1 MSDLE
6 KFRKEARQWL
16 RDNAPKRMFEP
27 VHEVSD
33 LCAGGKKSSYPDD
46 TLAYLRMMAER
57 GWTAPEW
64 PKEYGGGGLSR
75 EEDKALWGVMSE
87 LGLRAPL
94 VSFGLAMI
102 GPLLLVEGSEE
113 QKREHLP
120 RITRGEIRWCQGYS
134 EPGSGSDLASL
145 QTRAVPDGDEFVV
158 TGQKIWTSEADE
170 SDWMFLL
177 VRTDPDAPKH
187 EGISFLLMDMSSPGV
202 SVKPIL
208 LISGRSPFCE
218 TFIEDARV
226 PRRNLVGKPNDG
238 WRIAKVLLGFE
249 RAMIPEAFNPP
260 AKTSTRKD
268 PLVDLARRHVGE
280 FDGMIADPVL
290 RDRVTQ
296 SKMDHTC
303 FLLTAARITDAAKA
317 GQAPG
322 PESSILKYYGTEHNK
337 RREELIQSILG
348 PQALGWDDEGFERS
362 EIEATR
368 SWLRSRANSIEGGTT
383 EVQLNI
389 IAKRVLSLPD

>member
-27 VHEVSD
+27 VREAGD
-33 LCAGGKKSSYPDD
+33 ICGGGKKTSYPDD
-46 TLAYLRMMAER
+46 TLAYLGMMAER

-64 PKEYGGGGLSR
+64 PKEYGGALSR
-75 EEDKALWGVMSE
+75 EEGKALRGVMTE

-94 VSFGLAMI
+94 VGFGLTVI

-145 QTRAVPDGDEFVV
+145 QTRAVPAGDEFVV
-158 TGQKIWTSEADE
+158 TGQKIWTSEADKA
-170 SDWMFLL
+170 DWMFLL

-208 LISGRSPFCE
+208 LISGRSLFCE
-218 TFIEDARV
+218 TFIEDVRV
-226 PRRNLVGKPNDG
+226 PRRNLVGRLNDG
-238 WRIAKVLLGFE
+238 WRIAKALLGFE
-249 RAMIPEAFNPP
+249 RTMISEVFNAP
-260 AKTSTRKD
+260 APTSDRKD
-268 PLVDLARRHVGE
+268 LLVDLARRHVGE
-280 FDGMIADPVL
+280 FDGTIADPLL

-296 SKMDHTC
+296 SKMDRTC
-303 FLLTAARITDAAKA
+303 LMLTTARITDAAKA

-348 PQALGWDDEGFERS
+348 PHALGWDGEGFERS

-368 SWLRSRANSIEGGTT
+368 SWLRSRGNSIEGGTT

-389 IAKRVLSLPD
+389 IAKHVLSLPD